1 MYFVEIDTDGEGDD
15 DIHFCKRCRLMFT
28 SLQDYLD
35 HKVQHDKYK
44 VSFARNG
51 RNRKLI
57 VPKLIQPEDI
67 KSEQN
72 DDSKAVPNVDHEV
85 LKKRRGTNLS
95 VFECNIRH

>member
-1 MYFVEIDTDGEGDD
+1 
-15 DIHFCKRCRLMFT
+15 MFT

-35 HKVQHDKYK
+35 HKVNHDKFK

-67 KSEQN
+67 KTEHVNDTEDNGSEQVIQ
-72 DDSKAVPNVDHEV
+72 K
-85 LKKRRGTNLS
+85 KKRGKLKFVHCFSLNLDI
-95 VFECNIRH
+95 CI